1 MATTK
6 ATTLAHTLGGISSD
20 ISTAEINRL
29 DGVTGDL
36 QTQLDAKAPIASPAF
51 TGTVTG
57 GGGYRLNSVQ
67 VFTTSGSHTW
77 TKPANVTA
85 VLVYVTGGGGGG
97 AASGTSTNY
106 MGGSGAGGG
115 TAIKWITSGIG
126 STESISVGAGG
137 AGGVGGGVNPG
148 SHGGT
153 SSFGSHCSAT
163 GGDGGR
169 PGGSI
174 GGVVEGGIGS
184 NGTINLKGTGGAG
197 GQDTNNVQQS
207 NEGGSSFWGGGGA
220 GRYAGMGQ
228 HGSHG
233 SGGSG
238 GDAESGN
245 VGGGNGGDGII
256 VVWEYIG

>member
-1 MATTK
+1 MSSIIK
-6 ATTLAHTLGGISSD
+6 ANEIQNSSGGADVKIQALKHPLSSSTNITLASTGMVTMASGNGYRFAGI
-20 ISTAEINRL
+20 
-29 DGVTGDL
+29 
-36 QTQLDAKAPIASPAF
+36 QAF
-51 TGTVTG
+51 TST
-57 GGGYRLNSVQ
+57 SD
-67 VFTTSGSHTW
+67 TTY
-77 TKPANVTA
+77 TKSANVTA

-97 AASGTSTNY
+97 AASGVSTNY

-126 STESISVGAGG
+126 STESITIGAGG
-137 AGGVGGGVNPG
+137 TGGGSGGTNPG
-148 SHGGT
+148 TQGGT

-163 GGDGGR
+163 GGGGGR
-169 PGGSI
+169 PGGAI
-174 GGVVEGGIGS
+174 GGVVEGGVGS

-197 GQDTNNVQQS
+197 GQDTDVVQQS

-245 VGGGNGGDGII
+245 TAGGNGGDGII
-256 VVWEYIG
+256 VVYEYI